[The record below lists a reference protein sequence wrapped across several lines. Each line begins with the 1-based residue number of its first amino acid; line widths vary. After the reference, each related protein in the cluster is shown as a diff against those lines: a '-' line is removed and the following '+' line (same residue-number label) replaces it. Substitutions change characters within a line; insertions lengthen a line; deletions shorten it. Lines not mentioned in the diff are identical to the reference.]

1 MRESDR
7 LGWRRGRVLAGV
19 AASVLAAAL
28 LGLALAGL
36 GIRSG
41 RIAPPRLDL
50 ELGSLRIQAASQ
62 ITCLSG
68 FRHDCDGPY
77 FVVSVQVRGA
87 SQPRIYTLIR
97 APIAQAPQPA
107 EP

>member
-1 MRESDR
+1 MAEADR
-7 LGWRRGRVLAGV
+7 PGQRGRALAGV
-19 AASVLAAAL
+19 TTGLLAVAL

-50 ELGSLRIQAASQ
+50 ELGSLRVRAGSQ

-77 FVVSVQVRGA
+77 FVVSVQVAGA
-87 SQPRIYTLIR
+87 RPPIAYTLIR
-97 APIAQAPQPA
+97 APIVQRAQPA

>member
-1 MRESDR
+1 MAAVDR
-7 LGWRRGRVLAGV
+7 QGRRGRALAGV
-19 AASVLAAAL
+19 AVGVLAIAV

-41 RIAPPRLDL
+41 RIAAPRLDF
-50 ELGSLRIQAASQ
+50 ELGSLRVRAGSQ

-77 FVVSVQVRGA
+77 FVISVQVLGGR
-87 SQPRIYTLIR
+87 QPAIYTIVR
-97 APIAQAPQPA
+97 APIAQAPA